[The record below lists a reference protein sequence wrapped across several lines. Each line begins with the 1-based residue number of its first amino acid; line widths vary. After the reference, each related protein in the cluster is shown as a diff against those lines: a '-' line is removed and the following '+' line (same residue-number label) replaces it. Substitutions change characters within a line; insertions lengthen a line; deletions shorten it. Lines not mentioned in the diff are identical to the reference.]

1 MQRIASVVQIRDAA
15 IDEYERIHADTWPG
29 VLATI
34 AACNIRNYSIYRY
47 RHLLFSNMEYHGT
60 DYEADME
67 RMAADPVTR
76 EWWAITNPMLQP
88 VPDAPDGAFDR
99 PIPEVFHTD

>member
-1 MQRIASVVQIRDAA
+1 MQRIASVVQIRNAA
-15 IDEYERIHADTWPG
+15 IEEYERIHADTWPG

-47 RHLLFSNMEYHGT
+47 RHLLFSYMEYHGT

-67 RMAADPVTR
+67 KMAADPVAQ